1 MRIPF
6 LLGLVLASPVAAQT
20 PLCAWNGAS
29 LSCPGAPTFSGPLTP
44 TPQPGAVPT
53 PTQRLAQL
61 QAEADFGRALAA
73 AEVALDTQR
82 AQTLERADAM
92 LSAGDCAAAETL
104 VREKAKADLAAVASR
119 CSAARK

>member
-1 MRIPF
+1 M
-6 LLGLVLASPVAAQT
+6 
-20 PLCAWNGAS
+20 
-29 LSCPGAPTFSGPLTP
+29 P
-44 TPQPGAVPT
+44 TPS
-53 PTQRLAQL
+53 QRLAQL

-73 AEVALDTQR
+73 AEMAQDTQR

-92 LSAGDCAAAETL
+92 IAAGDCAAAETL